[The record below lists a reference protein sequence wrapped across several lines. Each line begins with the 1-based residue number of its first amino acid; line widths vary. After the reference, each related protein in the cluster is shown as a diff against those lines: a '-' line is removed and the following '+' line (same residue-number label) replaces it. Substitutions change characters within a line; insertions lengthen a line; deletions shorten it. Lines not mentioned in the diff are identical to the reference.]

1 MSPTVRNL
9 FIYGVLLCC
18 CSERCYEF
26 VEVVG
31 IGPFEEYV
39 FAGELSGG
47 GFGVGCLEE
56 ELEVWESVFEL
67 EEFGADEYGGVE
79 SVDGGEPVEDVEVL
93 GVFLGPEFSH
103 GSEYDAF
110 GVVGPVLEVVDG
122 SVHAAGVGVVGVDD
136 EVVPA
141 GL

>member
-1 MSPTVRNL
+1 MDSNSLNRFIIPKPAGRGWQAYGSSRL
-9 FIYGVLLCC
+9 FPGTSTIIYNVSITCRL
-18 CSERCYEF
+18 R
-26 VEVVG
+26 
-31 IGPFEEYV
+31 
-39 FAGELSGG
+39 
-47 GFGVGCLEE
+47 GCLEE